1 MSVLRRL
8 LSPSYREAVRA
19 ESEGRYRDAARAYAL
34 CDQPRKVAE
43 MHLLEAE
50 RRLSGSSIGAYGTTN
65 GPGGGIE
72 ELRLAAHY
80 LDALD
85 GPDGAEG
92 PDGSTRT
99 SGSAGAA
106 DAEGSAQKR
115 LLRRIGQALLRALRR
130 SGLIGIDR
138 DAVHEVAQVLLRA
151 GDLAGAAAA
160 YELIG
165 DIEQAAAVY
174 EKLGDIDKVESLLGA
189 QEQRRG
195 RAQAERDHFERYR
208 TALSLGQRDLA
219 VAALTSCVEVT
230 PAADRAEPLR
240 LLEEL
245 RAQLLTEGR
254 VRLRSADGTE
264 ALFLGSLPVVMGRGD
279 GCALVLRDPGVSR
292 AHAQIERAER
302 PTATEKKSDGKGD
315 IEGAADG
322 FVLRDLGAK
331 NGTSLRGLPLS
342 SSGAL
347 PLRGEGELGIG
358 QHVLLGYKI
367 LPAPGGEPGG
377 EELRLRVL
385 RGLDHGLCVRI
396 ATAAFRVEDGL
407 ELRFER
413 GRPFL
418 RIGAVSGEG
427 AFLNGQRAP
436 REIQL
441 LRGDTVEVDGRR
453 WEVH

>member
-34 CDQPRKVAE
+34 CAKPRKVAE

-50 RRLSGSSIGAYGTTN
+50 RRLSGGGIGVSGSAN

-85 GPDGAEG
+85 GSDGEDDG
-92 PDGSTRT
+92 PPPSKA
-99 SGSAGAA
+99 SGRGGAA
-106 DAEGSAQKR
+106 DAEGPAQKR

-130 SGLIGIDR
+130 SGLIGVDR

-208 TALSLGQRDLA
+208 TALALGQRDLA

-254 VRLRSADGTE
+254 VRLRGADGAE

-292 AHAQIERAER
+292 AHAQIEPSER
-302 PTATEKKSDGKGD
+302 TAAPGGKGEA
-315 IEGAADG
+315 EGGADG

-358 QHVLLGYKI
+358 QHVLIGYKI
-367 LPAPGGEPGG
+367 IPAAGGGPGG

-396 ATAAFRVEDGL
+396 AAAFRVEEGL

-413 GRPFL
+413 GRPLL
-418 RIGAVSGEG
+418 RFGAVSGEG

-441 LRGDTVEVDGRR
+441 VRGDTIEVDGRR
-453 WEVH
+453 WEVR

>member
-50 RRLSGSSIGAYGTTN
+50 RRLSGGGIGVSGTTN

-85 GPDGAEG
+85 GSDGLGEPDA
-92 PDGSTRT
+92 PSRPSRR
-99 SGSAGAA
+99 SGGAGAA

-195 RAQAERDHFERYR
+195 RVQAERDHFERYR
-208 TALSLGQRDLA
+208 VALSLGQRDLA
-219 VAALTSCVEVT
+219 VAALVSCVEVT

-254 VRLRSADGTE
+254 VRLRGADGSE
-264 ALFLGSLPVVMGRGD
+264 ALFLGGLPVVMGRGD
-279 GCALVLRDPGVSR
+279 GCALMLRDPGVSR
-292 AHAQIERAER
+292 AHAQIERAASRE
-302 PTATEKKSDGKGD
+302 G
-315 IEGAADG
+315 EGAAEG

-358 QHVLLGYKI
+358 QNVLLGYKI
-367 LPAPGGEPGG
+367 IPAPEGESGGD
-377 EELRLRVL
+377 ELRLRVL

-396 ATAAFRVEDGL
+396 AAAAFRIEEGL
-407 ELRFER
+407 ALRFER
-413 GRPFL
+413 GRPLL
-418 RIGAVSGEG
+418 RIGVVSGEG

-441 LRGDTVEVDGRR
+441 LRGDVIEVDGRR
-453 WEVH
+453 WEVC

>member
-50 RRLSGSSIGAYGTTN
+50 RRLSGGGIGVSGSTN

-85 GPDGAEG
+85 GSDGEADG
-92 PDGSTRT
+92 PSPSKV
-99 SGSAGAA
+99 SGGGGAA
-106 DAEGSAQKR
+106 DAEGTAQKR

-130 SGLIGIDR
+130 SGLIGVDR

-254 VRLRSADGTE
+254 VRLRGADGAE
-264 ALFLGSLPVVMGRGD
+264 ELFLGGLPVVMGRGD

-292 AHAQIERAER
+292 AHAQIER
-302 PTATEKKSDGKGD
+302 TAPPGKGEA
-315 IEGAADG
+315 EGGADG

-342 SSGAL
+342 SNGAL

-367 LPAPGGEPGG
+367 IPAAGGEPGG

-396 ATAAFRVEDGL
+396 AAAAFRVEEGL

-413 GRPFL
+413 GRPLL

-441 LRGDTVEVDGRR
+441 VRGDTVEVDGRR
-453 WEVH
+453 WEVR

>member
-50 RRLSGSSIGAYGTTN
+50 RRLSGSGIGVSGTAN

-85 GPDGAEG
+85 GPDDEADG
-92 PDGSTRT
+92 PSPPSRAA
-99 SGSAGAA
+99 GSAGAT

-130 SGLIGIDR
+130 SGLIGVDR
-138 DAVHEVAQVLLRA
+138 DAVHEVAQVLIRA

-254 VRLRSADGTE
+254 VRLRGADGSE

-292 AHAQIERAER
+292 AHAQIERAA
-302 PTATEKKSDGKGD
+302 PPGTKGETD
-315 IEGAADG
+315 GAADG

-367 LPAPGGEPGG
+367 IPGPGGEPGG

-385 RGLDHGLCVRI
+385 RGLDHGLSVRI

-413 GRPFL
+413 GRPLL

-441 LRGDTVEVDGRR
+441 LRGDTIEVDGRR
-453 WEVH
+453 WEVR